1 MKKIKSLLLASLLTA
16 TSLLGG
22 VGIAQK
28 EVVAD
33 TGISLNETISSFETL
48 EEYYTFKFGGRF
60 GKVNVNTDKTY
71 VTDGESSM
79 KMEVWGQ
86 VHKTGVEGPTV
97 QITLDESGT
106 TDLSR
111 LKNFTFDL
119 FNQTGEARTI
129 EAAIKI
135 DGTVSEY
142 QKLDLITGKNSLTVA
157 FDVVGLAVGFDL
169 TKGQALVLRFPVA
182 PSYETAGQQLYYLD
196 NLQMN
201 MNLVA
206 PSPLKIVMDEG
217 EFCSFDKPY
226 QKYVT
231 IVGGV
236 GPTVGC
242 QPVLSLNDNLE
253 YCANNT
259 GKSLRV
265 ELPTGIAPL
274 NDGWPYW
281 TFIDA
286 MRDAIDWTQMCEDG
300 KKLVFDVYNTGS
312 NFRFGFEV
320 FAKSNSKARSW
331 SIGFDAK
338 PDWTTVSIDLSKLNS
353 NQTDEEG
360 EYPNPLTENIDKIVF
375 SYSKFAGDAKVFY
388 FDNFRFE

>member
-1 MKKIKSLLLASLLTA
+1 MKKIKSLLLAGLLTA

-22 VGIAQK
+22 TAISKVEVIADVK
-28 EVVAD
+28 
-33 TGISLNETISSFETL
+33 LNEKISSFETV
-48 EEYYTFKFGGRF
+48 EEYYTFEFGGRF
-60 GKVNVNTDKTY
+60 GKVNVNTDKEFI
-71 VTDGESSM
+71 TDGEASM

-86 VHKTGVEGPTV
+86 VHKTGVDGPNV
-97 QITLDESGT
+97 EIALSKSGSI
-106 TDLSR
+106 DASR

-129 EAAIKI
+129 EAALKI

-142 QKLDLITGKNSLTVA
+142 QKIDLTTGKNSLTVA
-157 FDVVGLAVGFDL
+157 FDVVGLAVGFDM
-169 TKGQALVLRFPVA
+169 TKTQALVIRFPIA
-182 PSYETAGQQLYYLD
+182 SSYEAASQQIYYLD

-217 EFCSFDKPY
+217 EFCSFEKPY

-231 IVGGV
+231 KAGGV

-242 QPVLSLNDNLE
+242 QPILSLNDNLE

-274 NDGWPYW
+274 NDGWPNW

-286 MRDAIDWTQMCEDG
+286 MFESVDWAQMAKEG
-300 KKLVFDVYNTGS
+300 KKFVFDVYNTGS
-312 NFRFGFEV
+312 YFRFGFEIG
-320 FAKSNSKARSW
+320 AKSGSKARGW
-331 SIGFDAK
+331 STGVDCYSGWNTI
-338 PDWTTVSIDLSKLNS
+338 SIDMTKWND

-360 EYPNPLTENIDKIVF
+360 EYPNPLTENIHQIVF
-375 SYSKFAGDAKVFY
+375 SYSKFAGENKVFY